1 MLRPQFVRAQVQ
13 ILPVS
18 TTLPFFFFFFVAVAV
33 AFPVAVARVRRCG
46 QRRSKARRR
55 DERRRCDARL
65 FFSRNGTIGA
75 PIQGRLGFTA
85 ERFVVVRFRFEK
97 DLASRTLTLKI
108 EDVRKS
114 APTHSPSR
122 FVSADVGQSRARQ
135 ARSRTP
141 PFPPRRPVLAI
152 TTLPLGGC
160 ARTQTTQACENV
172 RRRAISSRRHSPD
185 GARASRRAA

>member
-18 TTLPFFFFFFVAVAV
+18 TIFFFFFFVAVAV

-46 QRRSKARRR
+46 HRRSKARRR
-55 DERRRCDARL
+55 DERRRSDARL

-97 DLASRTLTLKI
+97 DLASRTLTLMI
-108 EDVRKS
+108 EDMRKS
-114 APTHSPSR
+114 YPYPLPAALRQRGRRSVPRTTSSIAHAPLPPSP
-122 FVSADVGQSRARQ
+122 A
-135 ARSRTP
+135 
-141 PFPPRRPVLAI
+141 
-152 TTLPLGGC
+152 C
-160 ARTQTTQACENV
+160 ARDYNTSSW
-172 RRRAISSRRHSPD
+172 RLRADANDTGS
-185 GARASRRAA
+185 